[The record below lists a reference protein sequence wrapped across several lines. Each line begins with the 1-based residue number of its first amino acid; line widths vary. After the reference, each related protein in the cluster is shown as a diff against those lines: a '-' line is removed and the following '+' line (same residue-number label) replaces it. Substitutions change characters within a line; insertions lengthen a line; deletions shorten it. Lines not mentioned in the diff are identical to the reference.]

1 MGGRRTERRYEL
13 CANVDA
19 ILRVGKGLIEIEFWG
34 TLREEARR
42 KGKDVTMGII
52 SAGKGVGAA
61 AEEDDSWSGKLETH
75 VA

>member
-1 MGGRRTERRYEL
+1 MGGRRTERQYEF

-19 ILRVGKGLIEIEFWG
+19 FLRVGKGLIEIEFWG

-42 KGKDVTMGII
+42 KGKDATMGIT

-61 AEEDDSWSGKLETH
+61 AEEDDRWSRKHETQ

>member
-1 MGGRRTERRYEL
+1 MGRRRTERRYEF

-19 ILRVGKGLIEIEFWG
+19 ILRVGKGLIDIEFLG

-42 KGKDVTMGII
+42 KGKDVTMGITR
-52 SAGKGVGAA
+52 AGKGVGAA
-61 AEEDDSWSGKLETH
+61 TEEDDRWSGKHETQ